1 MLESFKQLIFIVGR
15 ALLSNKTRSF
25 LTMLGIIIGVAA
37 VIIIMAV
44 GSGAQALILGQL
56 EGLGNSELIAVL
68 PGQSDANGPPAS
80 VFGVT
85 NTSLILKDVEALAN
99 KKNVSYAQAVA
110 AYYELDLSISWQQF
124 LFDTSLVGTTDNYF
138 SVEGGQLEQGR
149 FFTSEEANSGARV
162 VILGNNVAN
171 ELFINTNP
179 IGKKIKIKNQLVEV
193 IGVLEKRGQVA
204 FQSYD
209 DQVIAP
215 LNFVQKSVAGVNYL
229 TAIRLRV
236 NNQENI
242 SQTLEEVKQTLREQ
256 HGIVNSDNDDFSV
269 RSFSDAISLVATV
282 TNSIRYFL
290 AAMAALSLLVGGVGI
305 MNIMLVSVTER
316 TKEIGLRKAI
326 GANNWQILRQFL
338 FESISLTLVGG
349 LVGILLGIG
358 FSYLIYIIAI
368 TLDYEWAFVISWSAI
383 LMAVS
388 VSILIGLI
396 FGIYPAKRASKL
408 SPIEALRYE

>member
-396 FGIYPAKRASKL
+396 FGIYPARRASKL